1 MYGRKQI
8 YFVSEVLIGNNRFS
22 FCICRLLTETVKQ
35 SQDAWGGSSEWRE
48 VEVLSDL
55 VFAKYHMDFSL
66 IHV

>member
-22 FCICRLLTETVKQ
+22 FCFCRLLTETVKQ
-35 SQDAWGGSSEWRE
+35 SQDAWGGSSEWKE

-55 VFAKYHMDFSL
+55 VFAKYHVDCSL